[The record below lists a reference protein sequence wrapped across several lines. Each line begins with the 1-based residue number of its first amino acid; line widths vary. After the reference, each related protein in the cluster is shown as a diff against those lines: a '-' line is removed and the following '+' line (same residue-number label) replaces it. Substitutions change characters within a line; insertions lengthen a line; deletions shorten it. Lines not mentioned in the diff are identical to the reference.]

1 MKYLLISI
9 LLFLSATALRS
20 QDSASKDS
28 LYTISG
34 KVFDEDGKPVVAA
47 TVRIV
52 GTPLGAKVKS
62 DGTYSISRLS
72 FSDSLFLKTSSIGFP
87 DTTICL
93 IINNYKCTEI
103 YLNIELKEK
112 PEYKKRRLELEAKY
126 DIYDCLVPIM
136 FSDPKKVDNY
146 EVGTIRK
153 LDRWDLTKTPDAKK
167 TK

>member
-34 KVFDEDGKPVVAA
+34 RVFDNIDGYPVVGA
-47 TVRIV
+47 IV
-52 GTPLGAKVKS
+52 KIVETPLGAKAKIDGSFIIRNIPKS
-62 DGTYSISRLS
+62 LNPIKATITAVGFLLKNTILDASGTNKIILTIRPCIEDPIS
-72 FSDSLFLKTSSIGFP
+72 DW
-87 DTTICL
+87 C
-93 IINNYKCTEI
+93 
-103 YLNIELKEK
+103 K
-112 PEYKKRRLELEAKY
+112 PFKG
-126 DIYDCLVPIM
+126 
-136 FSDPKKVDNY
+136 VDNY